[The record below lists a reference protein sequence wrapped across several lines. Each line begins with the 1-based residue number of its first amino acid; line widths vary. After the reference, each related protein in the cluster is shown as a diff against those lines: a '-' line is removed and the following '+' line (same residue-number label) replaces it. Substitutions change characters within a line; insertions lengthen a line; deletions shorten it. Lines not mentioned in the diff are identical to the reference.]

1 MAITLIDRWLAHY
14 DPLHR
19 GLTPRGIAN
28 GLCATGGFT
37 FPRIRG
43 GYNLYRSVTGVPLT
57 NTPPVGAAG
66 ADATTVRTFPW
77 ISHQA
82 DSCYV
87 YRLTSLNG
95 GGAENV
101 CDEIVCVACFDAEGR
116 WVGLRPNA
124 VSDLRLNLL
133 ADGRFE
139 VAWSYSR
146 EGEQV
151 EPAYFEVFHDGGSGE
166 VDFDTVVGTVAYR
179 RGRVHYAHV
188 SEPFAHDARV
198 RWAVRAVSAEGARS
212 ESGAVVTGRAA
223 AQPPAGRPTVLVELA
238 EV

>member
-1 MAITLIDRWLAHY
+1 MVISLLDRWLAHY
-14 DPLHR
+14 DPIHR

-28 GLCATGGFT
+28 GLCATGGFA

-43 GYNLYRSVTGVPLT
+43 GYNLYRSTAEMPPTEGA
-57 NTPPVGAAG
+57 PVGAAG
-66 ADATTVRTFPW
+66 ADATTVRTFSW
-77 ISHQA
+77 IRHGA

-101 CDEIVCVACFDAEGR
+101 CDEIVCIACFDADGR
-116 WVGLRPNA
+116 WVGPRPNG

-133 ADGRFE
+133 AGGRFE

-151 EPAYFEVFHDGGSGE
+151 EPAHFEVFHDGGSGQ

-179 RGRVHYAHV
+179 RGRVHYVHV
-188 SEPFAHDARV
+188 SEPFEHDARV
-198 RWAVRAVSAEGARS
+198 RWAVRTVSAEGARS

-238 EV
+238 EA